1 MPNPVLVYVVDIV
14 LIFRFNLATKVDLTL
29 KYVNYYLIIY
39 FIKSSKNLFPN
50 A

>member
-14 LIFRFNLATKVDLTL
+14 LIFRLNLSIKVDLKLIYASRYL
-29 KYVNYYLIIY
+29 KIY
-39 FIKSSKNLFPN
+39 FIISPKNLFPN

>member
-14 LIFRFNLATKVDLTL
+14 LIFRLNHSINVDLKL
-29 KYVNYYLIIY
+29 IYANSYLEIY
-39 FIKSSKNLFPN
+39 FIISPKNLFPN

>member
-29 KYVNYYLIIY
+29 KYVNYYLEIY
-39 FIKSSKNLFPN
+39 FIISPKNLFPN

>member
-1 MPNPVLVYVVDIV
+1 MPNPVLTYVADTV
-14 LIFRFNLATKVDLTL
+14 LIFRLNLSIKVDLTL

-39 FIKSSKNLFPN
+39 FIISPKNLFPN